1 MQIYKF
7 RDLTILENEKNKI
20 VIACDSCG
28 GIGENEGDFVK
39 ASNEIVSYFSARVCL
54 FELLAFR
61 AKPLVIVNNLGMS
74 MNNGG
79 EKIIQGINRA
89 IKEYNAENFF
99 EEKSN
104 LSECVTGST
113 EDNFKTLQT
122 FLGLTII
129 GEKEETLKVNFE
141 KGDSICLLGIPKV
154 GQEVLEDINN
164 NLGEIVTFKDFKI
177 LMDNKDVKDILPIGS
192 KGIIHEISELEKSNK
207 IRINLSYEG
216 DYLKKS
222 AGPATALLFI
232 LRNNSLEDIKRKIK
246 TPIMEIGSII

>member
-1 MQIYKF
+1 
-7 RDLTILENEKNKI
+7 
-20 VIACDSCG
+20 
-28 GIGENEGDFVK
+28 
-39 ASNEIVSYFSARVCL
+39 
-54 FELLAFR
+54 
-61 AKPLVIVNNLGMS
+61 MS

-89 IKEYNAENFF
+89 IKEYNAEDFF
-99 EEKSN
+99 YEKSN
-104 LSECVTGST
+104 LLECVTGST
-113 EDNFKTLQT
+113 EDNFKTIQT

-216 DYLKKS
+216 DYLRKS

-246 TPIMEIGSII
+246 TPIMEIGSVI